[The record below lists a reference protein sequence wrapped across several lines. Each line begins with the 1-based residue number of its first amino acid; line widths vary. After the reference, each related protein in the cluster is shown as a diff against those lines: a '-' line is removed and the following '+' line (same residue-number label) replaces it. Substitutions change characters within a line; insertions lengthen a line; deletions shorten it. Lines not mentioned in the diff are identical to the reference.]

1 MDGYR
6 SEHVIETEG
15 LTKVY
20 GGKRAVDSVEMHVKR
35 GDVYG
40 LIGRNG
46 AGKTTLMKL
55 ILGLARPVEGKI
67 RLFGSENVNEGRKRI
82 GSLIESPGLYK
93 SCSAYENMKRF
104 SYLYGAD
111 EKKIA
116 GLLDF
121 VGLGNVGKKKA
132 GQFSLGMKQ
141 RLGIAIALIG
151 EPDVLILDEPINGL
165 DPTGIMEIRN
175 LFTELANKGVTLVI
189 SSHILG
195 ELEKVVSVYGII
207 KDGKL
212 VEEITVDELESHC
225 AKFIKLKT
233 NDNASALSILE
244 KEGFT
249 CEIKGDAL
257 QVFTDAENSG
267 RINSELV
274 KSGIEISE
282 IERVNEDIEKYFIEK
297 MGNE

>member
-6 SEHVIETEG
+6 SEYVIETEG

-82 GSLIESPGLYK
+82 GSLIEAPGLYK

-151 EPDVLILDEPINGL
+151 DPDVLILDEPINGL

-207 KDGKL
+207 KDGRL
-212 VEEITVDELESHC
+212 VEEITVDELESRC

-233 NDNASALSILE
+233 NDNAGALSILE

-257 QVFTDAENSG
+257 QVFTDADNSG